1 MKKEELVTKVQALV
15 NEIEELVNTNLEFNE
30 GLDTDCKK
38 SMILAELTSIYW
50 DIDDIED
57 EDLKND

>member
-1 MKKEELVTKVQALV
+1 MTKEELVTKVQALV
-15 NEIEELVNTNLEFNE
+15 AEIEELVNTNLEFND
-30 GLDTDCKK
+30 GLDNDCKK